1 MTRPGVTYFDVANVA
16 QQLIASG
23 HEPTIERIRSQ
34 LKTGSNTTI
43 GTHLRT
49 WRSKQDTLQQLATKE
64 KIPEGLIILLK
75 GLWERVMEQ
84 AEAQVDAIKNEVQQD
99 LGQQQQTIQQLQEK
113 NAKLQQSELQLKQSH
128 DSLVQEKAALEK
140 IIADTKTEI
149 AALQAKQDG
158 LVDQLAEKQA
168 RIDELHKQ
176 NKQTQANLEH
186 YRTASLEQR
195 QLDKQQAEQQQRE
208 LVQAMQQL
216 KMENE
221 SLRQQKIQLQ
231 QLQGEL
237 QSTLISTQAELSNAS
252 KHIETLSVE
261 LMEAKLSLAQK
272 AESER
277 YLQIQHD
284 KVFAEREEQMKT
296 MADMKLENAL
306 LSQQMAIIKK
316 DHDVLAEQSKLL
328 AHDKWILGQEK
339 AQLLGQVNQLQSIL
353 TTEHRKSA

>member
-1 MTRPGVTYFDVANVA
+1 MTRPGVTYFDVANIA

-64 KIPEGLIILLK
+64 KIPEELIILLK
-75 GLWERVMEQ
+75 GLWERVMGQ

-99 LGQQQQTIQQLQEK
+99 LGQQKQTIQQLQEK

-128 DSLVQEKAALEK
+128 DGLVQEKAALEK
-140 IIADTKTEI
+140 TITDTRTEI
-149 AALQAKQDG
+149 AALQAKQNG
-158 LVDQLAEKQA
+158 LIDQLAEREV

-186 YRTASLEQR
+186 YRAASLEQR
-195 QLDKQQAEQQQRE
+195 QLDKQQAEQQKRE
-208 LVQAMQQL
+208 LTQAMQQL
-216 KMENE
+216 KVENG
-221 SLRQQKIQLQ
+221 SLREQKIQMQ
-231 QLQGEL
+231 QLHEDI
-237 QSTLISTQAELSNAS
+237 QSTLASTQAGLSNAS
-252 KHIETLSVE
+252 ENIATLSAE
-261 LMEAKLSLAQK
+261 IMEAKLSLAQK
-272 AESER
+272 AEGER
-277 YLQIQHD
+277 HLQIQHD
-284 KVFAEREEQMKT
+284 KLFSEREEQMKVV
-296 MADMKLENAL
+296 ANLKLEYAL
-306 LSQQMAIIKK
+306 LAQQISIIKK
-316 DHDVLAEQSKLL
+316 DHDVLTEQSKLL